1 MNWLWFLL
9 WLALSGFVVGAFVW
23 STRILFR
30 QKKVWAAFA
39 KAHNLTL
46 TPGAFMGSPQV
57 QGVYGNYRFSLV
69 SEEQRAADARGAR
82 FRSVVELHRQIPMGF
97 SGAVGFGDLEGQLG
111 NLDLPATF
119 IPQSPVWKPN
129 WFLRTSDSAKMAAY
143 LTEERLKALESVL
156 KIKAS
161 SSLLVFDG
169 MNILLR
175 LETSDALAD
184 GRKLEAIV
192 KRMAEA
198 AGLLFPL
205 ELAAPPPETEAP
217 LSPPAQTPGT

>member
-9 WLALSGFVVGAFVW
+9 WFVLSAFVIGAFVW

-30 QKKVWAAFA
+30 QKKVWAAFS
-39 KAHNLTL
+39 KAHGMTL

-57 QGVYGNYRFSLV
+57 QGVYGDFRFSLV

-82 FRSVVELHRQIPMGF
+82 FRSVVELHRQVPMGF
-97 SGAVGFGDLEGQLG
+97 SGAVGFGDLEQQLG
-111 NLDLPATF
+111 ALDLPATF

-129 WFLRTSDSAKMAAY
+129 WFLRTSDPTKMVAY
-143 LTEERLKALESVL
+143 LTEDRLKALESVL
-156 KIKAS
+156 RIKGA

-175 LETSDALAD
+175 FETSDALAD

-198 AGLLFPL
+198 ARILFPL
-205 ELAAPPPETEAP
+205 DVAALPPEKPTPQPDPIPTE
-217 LSPPAQTPGT
+217 